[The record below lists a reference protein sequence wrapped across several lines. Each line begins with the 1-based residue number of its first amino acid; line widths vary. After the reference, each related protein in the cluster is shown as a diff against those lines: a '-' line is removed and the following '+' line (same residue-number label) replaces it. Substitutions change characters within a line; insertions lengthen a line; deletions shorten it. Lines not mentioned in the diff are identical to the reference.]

1 MKLKEIRKSRKM
13 TQQEVAERLH
23 CDVTTYARYESGDR
37 NSPLEML
44 IMLSKLFGVSLDYL
58 VGIRDFNESALTIKE
73 QELLSASKNAD
84 ERATD
89 DAIMILQ
96 KHKK

>member
-13 TQQEVAERLH
+13 TQQDVAERLH

-37 NSPLEML
+37 NPPLEML
-44 IMLSKLFGVSLDYL
+44 IMLSQLFGVSLDYL

>member
-1 MKLKEIRKSRKM
+1 MKLKEIRKSQNF
-13 TQQEVAERLH
+13 TQQDMAEKLN
-23 CDVTTYARYESGDR
+23 CDVTTYARYENGDR
-37 NSPLEML
+37 TPPLEIL
-44 IMLSKLFGVSLDYL
+44 IRLSEMFDVSIDYL
-58 VGIRDFNESALTIKE
+58 VGRQNYNESRLTTKE
-73 QELLSASKNAD
+73 RDLLLASKNAD

>member
-1 MKLKEIRKSRKM
+1 MKLKEIRKSKHF
-13 TQQEVAERLH
+13 TQQEVAEKLN
-23 CDVTTYARYESGDR
+23 CDVTTYARYENGDR
-37 NSPLEML
+37 TPPLEIL
-44 IMLSKLFGVSLDYL
+44 IKLSEVFDVSLDYL
-58 VGIRDFNESALTIKE
+58 VGRQNFSESRLSPTERA
-73 QELLSASKNAD
+73 LLSASQNAD

>member
-1 MKLKEIRKSRKM
+1 MKLKEIRKSKHY
-13 TQQEVAERLH
+13 TQQEIAEKLN
-23 CDVTTYARYESGDR
+23 CDVTTYARYENGDR
-37 NSPLEML
+37 NPPLEIL
-44 IMLSKLFGVSLDYL
+44 IKLSEIFEVSLDYL
-58 VGIRDFNESALTIKE
+58 VGHQKYNESRLTPKE
-73 QELLSASKNAD
+73 RALLSASKNAD

>member
-37 NSPLEML
+37 NPPLEML
-44 IMLSKLFGVSLDYL
+44 SMLSKLFGVSLDYL

>member
-13 TQQEVAERLH
+13 TQQDVAEKLH

-37 NSPLEML
+37 NPPLEIL
-44 IMLSKLFGVSLDYL
+44 ILLSELFGVSLDYL
-58 VGIRDFNESALTIKE
+58 VGIRDFNEGTLTKKE
-73 QELLSASKNAD
+73 KELLSASKNAD
-84 ERATD
+84 ERATE
-89 DAIMILQ
+89 DAILILQ

>member
-1 MKLKEIRKSRKM
+1 MKLNEIRKSRKM

-37 NSPLEML
+37 NPPLEML

>member
-1 MKLKEIRKSRKM
+1 MKLKEIRKSQHF
-13 TQQEVAERLH
+13 TQQDIAERLN
-23 CDVTTYARYESGDR
+23 CDVTTYARYENGDR
-37 NSPLEML
+37 NPPLEIL
-44 IMLSKLFGVSLDYL
+44 IQLSELFDVSLDYL
-58 VGIRDFNESALTIKE
+58 VGRQNFAKDCLTTKERD
-73 QELLSASKNAD
+73 LLLASKDAD

>member
-13 TQQEVAERLH
+13 TQQDIAEKLH

-37 NSPLEML
+37 NPPLEIL
-44 IMLSKLFGVSLDYL
+44 ILLSELFGVSLDYL
-58 VGIRDFNESALTIKE
+58 VGIRDFNESTLTQKE
-73 QELLSASKNAD
+73 KELLSASKNAD
-84 ERATD
+84 ERATE
-89 DAIMILQ
+89 DAILILQ

>member
-13 TQQEVAERLH
+13 TQQDVAEKLH

-37 NSPLEML
+37 NPPLEIL
-44 IMLSKLFGVSLDYL
+44 ILLSELFGVSLDYL
-58 VGIRDFNESALTIKE
+58 VGIRDFNESTLTKKE
-73 QELLSASKNAD
+73 KELLSALKNAD
-84 ERATD
+84 ERATE